1 MTEYFQRLMTEAT
14 QLTHAGQLQEAT
26 LAIQRALRG
35 DGPEVFG
42 TKDQAAAPVASRPAP
57 ASRSGRA
64 GAFLERL
71 KRLVGRKFK
80 PEGSNHA
87 FLSPELDVEPDIH
100 YGEPSPAVPGLDGEQ
115 WIDGSFTHQGRT
127 LAYKLY
133 VPPPVAGATLSP
145 ARPLVLMLHG
155 CTQGAADFAAGTQMN
170 TLAREHGVLVLYPEQ
185 TQHANAQKCWNW
197 FKPQHQQRGRGEP
210 AVLAALTQSITAKFN
225 VDAARVYVAGLS
237 AGGAMADIVGRCYPD
252 IFAAVGVH
260 SGLPSGAASD
270 VTSAL
275 AVMRSGGA
283 TSQRVDAEVPPV
295 IVFHGDAD
303 YTVHASNGDAIV
315 KAACSGAGGSSTRDV
330 NAPRIVQGR
339 SEKGQRYTRTIHEAE
354 PGRTSAEYWQLH
366 GAGHAWSGGSAMG
379 SYTNPAGADASAEM
393 LRFFLAH
400 PNARVK
406 DLDYS
411 ARCAA

>member
-1 MTEYFQRLMTEAT
+1 MTDLFQRLMTEAT
-14 QLTHAGQLQEAT
+14 QLTHAGQLQAAT

-35 DGPEVFG
+35 DAPEVFG
-42 TKDQAAAPVASRPAP
+42 TKDTATAPVASPAAP
-57 ASRSGRA
+57 TPKSGRA

-71 KRLVGRKFK
+71 KGFMGRKFK
-80 PEGSNHA
+80 PGGSNPA
-87 FLSPELDVEPDIH
+87 FLSPEVGVEADIH
-100 YGEPSPAVPGLDGEQ
+100 YVGPSPAVPGLDGEQ

-133 VPPPVAGATLSP
+133 VPPPVAGATPTP

-170 TLAREHGVLVLYPEQ
+170 TLARELGVLVLYPEQ

-197 FKPQHQQRGRGEP
+197 FKPQHQHRGRGEP
-210 AVLAALTQSITAKFN
+210 AVLAALTQSVTAKFN

-270 VTSAL
+270 VMSAL
-275 AVMRSGGA
+275 SVMRSGGA
-283 TSQRVDAEVPPV
+283 ASQRVDAEVPPV

-303 YTVHASNGDAIV
+303 HTVHASNGDAIV
-315 KAACSGAGGSSTRDV
+315 EAARRGAGGSSARDV
-330 NAPRIVQGR
+330 PAPCIVQGR
-339 SEKGQRYTRTIHEAE
+339 SAKGQRYTRTVHEAE
-354 PGRTSAEYWQLH
+354 PGRSSAEYWQLH
-366 GAGHAWSGGSAMG
+366 GAGHAWSGGSATG

-400 PNARVK
+400 PNARVA
-406 DLDYS
+406 DLDC
-411 ARCAA
+411 ARRA

>member
-1 MTEYFQRLMTEAT
+1 MTDLFQRLMTEAT
-14 QLTHAGQLQEAT
+14 QLTRAGQLQAAT

-35 DGPEVFG
+35 DAPEVFG
-42 TKDQAAAPVASRPAP
+42 TKDPAAVPDAPRAAHT
-57 ASRSGRA
+57 SRSGQP
-64 GAFLERL
+64 GAFLDRL
-71 KRLVGRKFK
+71 KRFVARKFK
-80 PEGSNHA
+80 PAGSSAA
-87 FLSPELDVEPDIH
+87 FPAPEAGLGSDIH
-100 YGEPSPAVPGLDGEQ
+100 YVGPSPAAPGLDGEQ

-133 VPPPVAGATLSP
+133 VPPPVAGATPTP

-155 CTQGAADFAAGTQMN
+155 CTQGAGDFAAGTQMN

-210 AVLAALTQSITAKFN
+210 AVLAALTQSVTAKFN

-270 VTSAL
+270 VMSAL
-275 AVMRSGGA
+275 SVMRSGGA
-283 TSQRVDAEVPPV
+283 TSQRADADVPPV

-315 KAACSGAGGSSTRDV
+315 EAARSSAGSSARDV
-330 NAPRIVQGR
+330 PAPRIVQGR
-339 SEKGQRYTRTIHEAE
+339 SAKGQRYTRTVHEAE
-354 PGRTSAEYWQLH
+354 YGRTSAEYWQLH
-366 GAGHAWSGGSAMG
+366 GAGHAWSGGSATG

-406 DLDYS
+406 DLDCS
-411 ARCAA
+411 ARGAE